1 MKINS
6 LIPGLLFMVS
16 LSLTAGAPKIE
27 IAVKNWDAG
36 TVAPGATIRHS
47 FTVKNTGDAPL
58 TIQNVKPG

>member
-1 MKINS
+1 MKINA
-6 LIPGLLFMVS
+6 LIPGMLLAAS